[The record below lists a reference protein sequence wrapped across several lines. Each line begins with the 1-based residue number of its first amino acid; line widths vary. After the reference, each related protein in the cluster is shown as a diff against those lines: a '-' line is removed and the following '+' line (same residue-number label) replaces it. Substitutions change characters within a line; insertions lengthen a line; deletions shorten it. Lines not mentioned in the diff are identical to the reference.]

1 MTATTIHRRAD
12 DLLCPFGM
20 MDVCVLFTR
29 THFPVPPPWI
39 FLPFWIT
46 EKNKLSARLKIFNII
61 P

>member
-29 THFPVPPPWI
+29 THFPVPPVDLFA
-39 FLPFWIT
+39 FLDNR
-46 EKNKLSARLKIFNII
+46 EKQIVRTVKNF
-61 P
+61 